1 LLAAYFALCFGIS
14 AILQNETSL
23 SGWDPQSIL
32 IVGNDASGENPWK
45 GQVFLL
51 QIWNRALPEQAMQHL
66 SGREPVEDAS
76 AGFLASYDFT
86 SPTPYQD
93 QRNFLPA
100 LGWTPEQPRVANVRA
115 TELDARS
122 WLRTKSPVENLT
134 REIKK
139 SNQFT
144 VHLVCTPAETEDVY
158 GRIVSLSQSSKSV
171 NFHLWQQASNL
182 VFWFRNPL
190 TETRSY
196 LAWVVPGAFET
207 GKVRDIVAAYDG
219 SDAFLYVDG
228 NRMPRTYRLGPGAG
242 FVHIFSYLKITYLQG
257 YVLFYEALIFFPAG
271 LLIGVGAGKWSR
283 QKIYAV
289 WILLLGWAL
298 PAVLLE
304 ILLAGTSG
312 RRILIGNIAFS
323 LVFGTAG
330 ILLIKIAGRP
340 KNSQEAC

>member
-1 LLAAYFALCFGIS
+1 MRRIS
-14 AILQNETSL
+14 
-23 SGWDPQSIL
+23 
-32 IVGNDASGENPWK
+32 
-45 GQVFLL
+45 GQKS
-51 QIWNRALPEQAMQHL
+51 AK
-66 SGREPVEDAS
+66 DAS
-76 AGFLASYDFT
+76 AGLLTSYDFT
-86 SPTPYQD
+86 SLQPYQD

-100 LGWTPEQPRVANVRA
+100 LSWAPEQPKSSNARA
-115 TELDARS
+115 TDLDARS

-190 TETRSY
+190 TERRSY
-196 LAWVVPGAFET
+196 LAWVVPGAFEA

-228 NRMPRTYRLGPGAG
+228 DRMPRTYRLGPGAG
-242 FVHIFSYLKITYLQG
+242 FVHLFFYLKITYLQG
-257 YVLFYEALIFFPAG
+257 YIMFYEALIFMPAG
-271 LLIGVGAGKWSR
+271 LLIGVWAGKRSR
-283 QKIYAV
+283 QRISNL
-289 WILLLGWAL
+289 WILALGWAL

-304 ILLAGTSG
+304 ILLAGMSG
-312 RRILIGNIAFS
+312 RRILMGNIAFS
-323 LVFGTAG
+323 LVFGAAG
-330 ILLIKIAGRP
+330 ILLIKIGGRP
-340 KNSQEAC
+340 KHSQKVG